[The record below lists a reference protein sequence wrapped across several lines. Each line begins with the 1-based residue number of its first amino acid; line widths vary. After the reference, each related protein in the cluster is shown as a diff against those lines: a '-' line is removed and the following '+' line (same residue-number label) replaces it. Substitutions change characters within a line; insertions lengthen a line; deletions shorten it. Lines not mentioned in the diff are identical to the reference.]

1 MEELAYVEGQF
12 VPLSEARI
20 SITDRGFVFAD
31 GVYEVIAAY
40 HGRAYR
46 LEEHLARLA
55 ASAQAIHLILRVDDS
70 ELKRIIEIG
79 LEQSGYPRAQV
90 YLQATRGAA
99 PRSHAF
105 PAEMQSNLIVTF
117 RPLQKIPEELRKR
130 GISVITT
137 EEIRWNRCDIKSIAL
152 LPNVLAKQKAVE
164 ARAFEALW
172 VTVDGTVYEG
182 AASNLF
188 IVRSGEVHTPPKGE
202 KILSGITREVVL
214 ECARELD
221 IPASETPVRIE
232 ELLEADEV
240 FLTSTTM
247 DVMGVVE
254 VDGKIVGSGT
264 VGPITKQLN
273 DALYNELGADP
284 S

>member
-1 MEELAYVEGQF
+1 MEELAYFEGQF
-12 VPLSEARI
+12 VPLSQARI

-40 HGRAYR
+40 HGRAFR
-46 LEEHLARLA
+46 LEEHLVRLA
-55 ASAQAIHLILRVDDS
+55 ASARAIHLALRVDDS
-70 ELKRIIEIG
+70 ELKRIIETG
-79 LEQSGYPRAQV
+79 LEQSGYPQAQV

-105 PAEMQSNLIVTF
+105 PAETKSNLVVTF
-117 RPLQKIPEELRKR
+117 RPLQKIPEELRER
-130 GISVITT
+130 GVSVITT

-164 ARAFEALW
+164 AGAFEALW
-172 VTVDGTVYEG
+172 VTADGTVYEG

-188 IVRSGEVHTPPKGE
+188 MVRSGEVCTPPKGE

-214 ECARELD
+214 ECARMLNV
-221 IPASETPVRIE
+221 PASETPVRIE

-247 DVMGVVE
+247 DVMGVIE
-254 VDGKIVGSGT
+254 VDGNIIGNGR

-273 DALYNELGADP
+273 DALGKEVGL
-284 S
+284 